1 MTTPQPAVPATGR
14 HLAQV
19 NVGRIVAPLDSPELA
34 GFVSQLAEI
43 NALAERSPGF
53 VWRMV
58 DEAGADATGLRPD
71 QDDDLLQVNCSVWE
85 SAEALRAYVYRSDH
99 LRVLARR
106 REWFRP
112 PTEAHQAMWWVPA
125 GHRPTLA
132 EAMARLTTLRTH
144 GPGPDAFTFRDLTGQ
159 NI

>member
-1 MTTPQPAVPATGR
+1 MTTPRLTAPAPGH

-19 NVGRIVAPLDSPELA
+19 NVGRTVAALDSPELA
-34 GFVSQLAEI
+34 GFVGQLAEI

-71 QDDDLLQVNCSVWE
+71 RDDDLLQVNCSVWE
-85 SAEALRAYVYRSDH
+85 SVEALRAYVYRSDH

-106 REWFRP
+106 REWFHR

-125 GHRPTLA
+125 GHRPTLD
-132 EAMARLTTLRTH
+132 EAMSRLATLRTH
-144 GPGPDAFTFRDLTGQ
+144 GPGPDAFTFRDL
-159 NI
+159 